1 MNKIIM
7 GVLIILPSISFSA
20 IRAPSSSNITSPI
33 QTRTINLS
41 PDLFKDIYNN
51 KYKEGDLKKIGI
63 EDYSFFEDFQKYIKR
78 PKHDSLNEDLKKQ
91 YQENFQILKKCY
103 VKPQDNLQDIMI
115 VMGKFINAYADIVY
129 GKEIIS
135 YDQEVQDYDRILSK
149 TQMNKSANPE
159 ECLKA
164 REFFENQLM

>member
-20 IRAPSSSNITSPI
+20 IRPSSSSSITS
-33 QTRTINLS
+33 QTQTINLS
-41 PDLFKDIYNN
+41 PEFFKEIYLN
-51 KYKEGDLKKIGI
+51 KPKEDEIKKEGS
-63 EDYSFFEDFQKYIKR
+63 EDYAFFEDFQKYIKR
-78 PKHDSLNEDLKKQ
+78 PKHDSLNEELKKE

-135 YDQEVQDYDRILSK
+135 YDQEVQDYDRILSN

>member
-20 IRAPSSSNITSPI
+20 IRPPSSSNITSPI
-33 QTRTINLS
+33 QAQTINLS
-41 PDLFKDIYNN
+41 PEFFKEIYNS
-51 KYKEGDLKKIGI
+51 KHKEDEVKKSGSG
-63 EDYSFFEDFQKYIKR
+63 DYSFLEDFQKYIKR
-78 PKHDSLNEDLKKQ
+78 PKHDSLNEELKKE

-135 YDQEVQDYDRILSK
+135 FDQEVQDYDRILSN

>member
-1 MNKIIM
+1 MV
-7 GVLIILPSISFSA
+7 VLIILPSISFSA
-20 IRAPSSSNITSPI
+20 IRPPSSSSITS
-33 QTRTINLS
+33 QTQTINLS
-41 PDLFKDIYNN
+41 PEFFKEIYLN
-51 KYKEGDLKKIGI
+51 KPKEDEIKKEGS
-63 EDYSFFEDFQKYIKR
+63 EDYAFFEDFQKYIKR
-78 PKHDSLNEDLKKQ
+78 PKHDILNEELKKE

-135 YDQEVQDYDRILSK
+135 YDQEVQDYDRILSN

>member
-7 GVLIILPSISFSA
+7 VVLIILPSISFSA
-20 IRAPSSSNITSPI
+20 IRPPSSSSITS
-33 QTRTINLS
+33 QTQTINLS
-41 PDLFKDIYNN
+41 PEFFKEIYLN
-51 KYKEGDLKKIGI
+51 KPKEDEIKKEGS
-63 EDYSFFEDFQKYIKR
+63 EDYAFFEDFQKYIKR
-78 PKHDSLNEDLKKQ
+78 PKHDILNEELKKE

-135 YDQEVQDYDRILSK
+135 YDQEVQDYDRILSN